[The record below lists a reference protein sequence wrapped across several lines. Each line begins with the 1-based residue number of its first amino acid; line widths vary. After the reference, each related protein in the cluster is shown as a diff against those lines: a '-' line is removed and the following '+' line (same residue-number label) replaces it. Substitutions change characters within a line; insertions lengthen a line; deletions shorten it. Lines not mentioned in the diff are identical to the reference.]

1 MFADPANPDGS
12 DNAYKAAVD
21 AINAAVTALDAKV
34 KPTNAAAVADL
45 KATLQAQ
52 EGTEYFDFVNYD
64 YDVLLA
70 TTIIESGI
78 DGSLGSTALGASSI
92 RRTLRRVRRRP
103 QCAILI
109 SSMPSI
115 WWSCSTPA

>member
-1 MFADPANPDGS
+1 M
-12 DNAYKAAVD
+12 
-21 AINAAVTALDAKV
+21 

-52 EGTEYFDFVNYD
+52 EGTEYFDFVNYE
-64 YDVLLA
+64 LFTFRRWQSWFNSA
-70 TTIIESGI
+70 W
-78 DGSLGSTALGASSI
+78 SI
-92 RRTLRRVRRRP
+92 VNSQNVAEGETRP

>member
-52 EGTEYFDFVNYD
+52 EGTEYFDFVNYE
-64 YDVLLA
+64 LF
-70 TTIIESGI
+70 TF
-78 DGSLGSTALGASSI
+78 
-92 RRTLRRVRRRP
+92 RRWRCV
-103 QCAILI
+103 
-109 SSMPSI
+109 
-115 WWSCSTPA
+115 